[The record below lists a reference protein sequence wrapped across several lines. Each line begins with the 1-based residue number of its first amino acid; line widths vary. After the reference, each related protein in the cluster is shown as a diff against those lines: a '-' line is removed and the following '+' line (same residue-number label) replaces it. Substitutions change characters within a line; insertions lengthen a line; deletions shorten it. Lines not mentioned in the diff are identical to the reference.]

1 MNHDKIQENDW
12 GLFVDIDVNTSN
24 IYPEVTIKK
33 LEKYTFDSIKY
44 KKSSSPFEHCF
55 YYIYYY
61 LGIYVIQYLNK

>member
-1 MNHDKIQENDW
+1 MNNDKIQDNDW

-24 IYPEVTIKK
+24 SYPEVTIKK
-33 LEKYTFDSIKY
+33 LEEYTFDSIKY
-44 KKSSSPFEHCF
+44 RKSSSNIVNCF